1 MTQRQIKPQGLT
13 RPMTISSCYGRGRIQ
28 YWTPRELLFRIQKYL
43 AAISQMVNTDNEQA
57 LIYLE
62 FQRAFNGNASG

>member
-1 MTQRQIKPQGLT
+1 MAMAVFSIGL
-13 RPMTISSCYGRGRIQ
+13 RASCFL
-28 YWTPRELLFRIQKYL
+28 ESKKHL